1 MVWMPLLMLPS
12 ALWYRRTPAFTV
24 SYLAVWVALAL
35 VALRMPWMSVGAYA
49 AVVGGVY
56 ELTPQKRR
64 FLDRCRAEQ
73 GLRHG
78 LDCAGSSA
86 GLMVAFFGLGLMS
99 VWWMA
104 VVATV
109 VFAQKVAPFGARL
122 VLPVGLALVV
132 VGLIAIAA

>member
-12 ALWYRRTPAFTV
+12 ALWYRRNPTFTV
-24 SYLAVWVALAL
+24 TYVGLWLVLALA
-35 VALRMPWMSVGAYA
+35 ALQVPWMSIGAYA
-49 AVVGGVY
+49 AVAGGLY
-56 ELTPQKRR
+56 ELTPLKRR
-64 FLDRCRAEQ
+64 FLERCRASH

-104 VVATV
+104 AVAAL
-109 VFAQKVAPFGARL
+109 VFAQKVAPVGQRL
-122 VLPVGLALVV
+122 VLPAGLALIA
-132 VGLIAIAA
+132 VGLIVIA

>member
-12 ALWYRRTPAFTV
+12 ALWYRRNATFAAA
-24 SYLAVWVALAL
+24 YLAVWLVLALA
-35 VALRMPWMSVGAYA
+35 ALQVPWMSVGAYA
-49 AVVGGVY
+49 AVVGGLY
-56 ELTPQKRR
+56 ELTPLKRY
-64 FLDRCRAEQ
+64 FLERCRAAH

-104 VVATV
+104 GVAAV
-109 VFAQKVAPFGARL
+109 VFAEKVAPFGARL
-122 VLPVGLALVV
+122 VLPVGLALVLA
-132 VGLIAIAA
+132 GLMNIA

>member
-12 ALWYRRTPAFTV
+12 ALWYRRSPTFAAP
-24 SYLAVWVALAL
+24 YLAVWGALAL
-35 VALRMPWMSVGAYA
+35 LALRVPWMSVGVYA
-49 AVVGGVY
+49 TLAGGLY
-56 ELTPQKRR
+56 ELTPVKRR
-64 FLDRCRAEQ
+64 FLERCRATH

-104 VVATV
+104 AVAAL
-109 VFAQKVAPFGARL
+109 VFAEKVAPFGKRL
-122 VLPVGLALVV
+122 VLPAGVALTIMGLL
-132 VGLIAIAA
+132 AIA

>member
-12 ALWYRRTPAFTV
+12 ALWFRRSPAYTV
-24 SYLAVWVALAL
+24 AYLGVWFAIAL
-35 VALRMPWMSVGAYA
+35 VALRVPWMSVGAYA
-49 AVVGGVY
+49 AVAGGLY
-56 ELTPQKRR
+56 ELTPVKRH
-64 FLDRCRAEQ
+64 FLDRCRASH

-104 VVATV
+104 AVAAV
-109 VFAQKVAPFGARL
+109 VFVEKVAPFGQRL
-122 VLPVGLALVV
+122 VLPAGIALTLT
-132 VGLIAIAA
+132 GLIYIA

>member
-12 ALWYRRTPAFTV
+12 ALWYRRSPTFAAA
-24 SYLAVWVALAL
+24 YLAVWLVLAL
-35 VALRMPWMSVGAYA
+35 LALRIPWMSLGASA
-49 AVVGGVY
+49 TLAGGLY
-56 ELTPQKRR
+56 ELTPVKRR
-64 FLDRCRAEQ
+64 FLERCRATH

-104 VVATV
+104 AVAAVVL
-109 VFAQKVAPFGARL
+109 AQKVAPFGGRL
-122 VLPVGLALVV
+122 VVPAGLALIVL
-132 VGLIAIAA
+132 GLIVIA

>member
-12 ALWYRRTPAFTV
+12 ALWYRRSPTFAV
-24 SYLAVWVALAL
+24 GYLAVWLVLAL
-35 VALRMPWMSVGAYA
+35 LALRVPWMSFGAYA
-49 AVVGGVY
+49 TLAGGLY
-56 ELTPQKRR
+56 ELTPVKRH
-64 FLDRCRAEQ
+64 FLERCRATH

-104 VVATV
+104 AVAAV
-109 VFAQKVAPFGARL
+109 VFAQKVAPFGQRL
-122 VLPVGLALVV
+122 VLPVGLALAIM
-132 VGLIAIAA
+132 GLIYIA

>member
-12 ALWYRRTPAFTV
+12 ALWYRRSPTFAVP
-24 SYLAVWVALAL
+24 YLAVWLVLAL
-35 VALRMPWMSVGAYA
+35 LALRVPWMSLGAYA
-49 AVVGGVY
+49 TLAGGLY
-56 ELTPQKRR
+56 ELTPVKRR
-64 FLDRCRAEQ
+64 FLERCRTSH

-104 VVATV
+104 AVAAL
-109 VFAQKVAPFGARL
+109 VFAEKVAPLGQRL
-122 VLPVGLALVV
+122 VIPAGLALVAM
-132 VGLIAIAA
+132 GLIVIA